1 MLSDWF
7 EVGYTGLFFASFLA
21 ATIVPFSSDAL
32 VVVMA
37 ASGFDPFWTITIA
50 TIGNT
55 LGGLSSY
62 GVGWLG
68 KWEWIEKY
76 FRIPKTKIEKMRDR
90 VRKYTGLAAFLTWL
104 PGIGDAIAVTLGL
117 LKINIWRVT
126 LFMTAGKMA
135 RYVVLVYLWDY
146 FFVK

>member
-7 EVGYTGLFFASFLA
+7 EVGYAGLFFACFLA
-21 ATIVPFSSDAL
+21 ATIIPFSSDAL

-37 ASGFDPFWTITIA
+37 ASGYDPFLTITIA

-62 GVGWLG
+62 GVGRLG
-68 KWEWIEKY
+68 RWDLIEKY

-90 VRKYTGLAAFLTWL
+90 VRKFTGLAAFLTWL
-104 PGIGDAIAVTLGL
+104 PAIGDAIAVTLGL
-117 LKINIWRVT
+117 LKINIWRVI
-126 LFMTAGKMA
+126 LFMTLGKLA
-135 RYVVLVYLWDY
+135 RYIVLVYLWY
-146 FFVK
+146 VFF

>member
-1 MLSDWF
+1 MI
-7 EVGYTGLFFASFLA
+7 GYSGLFLASFLA
-21 ATIVPFSSDAL
+21 ATIIPFSSDAL
-32 VVVMA
+32 VVTMV

-55 LGGLSSY
+55 LGGMSSY

-76 FRIPKTKIEKMRDR
+76 FRIPKPKIEKIRER

-104 PGIGDAIAVTLGL
+104 PGVGDAIAVTLGL
-117 LKINIWRVT
+117 LKINTWRV
-126 LFMTAGKMA
+126 LIFMTAGKLA
-135 RYVVLVYLWDY
+135 RYIVLVYLWDLI
-146 FFVK
+146 F